1 MSPMTLSAQV
11 YVTDIITL
19 LTLIIKNVCIKFNE
33 KKANEKYLFQ
43 SQNNEKTKY
52 I

>member
-1 MSPMTLSAQV
+1 MTLSAQV

-19 LTLIIKNVCIKFNE
+19 LTLIIKNVYIKFN
-33 KKANEKYLFQ
+33 KKKPNEKYLFQ
-43 SQNNEKTKY
+43 SQTNEKTKY